1 MSTLKKIKKLIFTP
15 YHYLVPTISSFMY
28 GRPSNKMIIIGIT
41 GTKGKTSAAN
51 YIWSVLEAAGHKTGL
66 MGTAN
71 IRIGQEETMNPYHM
85 TMPGKNI
92 IQSLLK
98 KMLTSGCEYAIVETT
113 SEGIKQWRHKA
124 INYDVVIFTNL
135 SPEHLDAHGSFENYK
150 KAKGQLFNILET
162 LSKKKIKGVKIPKTI
177 IANVDDQEAEYFLSF
192 KADKKIT
199 FGILNAADVQAK
211 QIKLLPFSSEFTV
224 NDLNYK
230 LNLPGEFN
238 IYNALV
244 AISVAK
250 NFNLPQ
256 SAIEKGVADLRSIP
270 GRMEKIEAG
279 QNFITLVD
287 YAHEEKSMM
296 AALTAARAMTNGK
309 VIVLL
314 GAEGG
319 GRDKAKRPAMGRVA
333 AELADYVVVSNVDPY
348 EDDPKSIIEDIA
360 VAVETNGKINETN
373 LFRVPDRTAGITK
386 ALALASKDDV
396 VLITGK
402 GAEQFITIGGTRSPW
417 DDRQVVKE
425 ELKKL
430 LK

>member
-1 MSTLKKIKKLIFTP
+1 MLTLKKIKKLITTP
-15 YHYLVPTISSFMY
+15 YHYSVPTVSSLMY
-28 GRPSNKMIIIGIT
+28 GRPSNKIIIIGIT

-51 YIWSVLEAAGHKTGL
+51 YIWSVLTASGHKTGL

-71 IRIGQEETMNPYHM
+71 IRIGQEESMNSYHM
-85 TMPGKNI
+85 TMPGKTI
-92 IQSLLK
+92 IQGLLK
-98 KMLTSGCEYAIVETT
+98 KMLRAGCEYAVVETT

-124 INYDVVIFTNL
+124 INYDVAIFTNL
-135 SPEHLDAHGSFENYK
+135 SPEHLDAHGSYENYK
-150 KAKGQLFNILET
+150 KAKGQLFATLGKLPHKIL
-162 LSKKKIKGVKIPKTI
+162 KGKKILKTI
-177 IANVDDQEAEYFLSF
+177 IANTDDKEAEYFLGF

-199 FGILNAADVQAK
+199 FGIQNLADIQAQ
-211 QIKLLPFSSEFTV
+211 QIKLYPFSSEFTV
-224 NDLNYK
+224 NGLNYK

-238 IYNALV
+238 ISNALV
-244 AISVAK
+244 AVAVAK
-250 NFNLPQ
+250 NFDLPQ
-256 SAIEKGVADLRSIP
+256 SAVEKGLADLRTIP

-296 AALTAARAMTNGK
+296 AALIAARAMTSGK

-319 GRDKAKRPAMGRVA
+319 GRDKAKRPAMGHIA
-333 AELADYVVVSNVDPY
+333 GELANYVVVSNVDPY
-348 EDDPKSIIEDIA
+348 ENDPKEIIEDIA
-360 VAVETNGKINETN
+360 VASELAGKVEGNN
-373 LFRVPDRTAGITK
+373 LFRIEDRRAGIAK

-402 GAEQFITIGGTRSPW
+402 GAEQFITIGGIRSSW

-425 ELKKL
+425 ELGKL
-430 LK
+430 VH